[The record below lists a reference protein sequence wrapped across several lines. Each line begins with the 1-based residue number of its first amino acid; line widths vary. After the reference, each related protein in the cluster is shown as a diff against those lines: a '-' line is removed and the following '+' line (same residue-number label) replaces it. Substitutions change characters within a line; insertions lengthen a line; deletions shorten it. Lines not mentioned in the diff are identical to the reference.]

1 MLNEFGKE
9 LGEFLEYKNISIK
22 EFAERVNTTSKN
34 MIDIIKGNVELS
46 QNMIYNIAFV
56 TEIPVSYIENVE
68 RSFKMD
74 KVINSFID
82 KKNISIR
89 KFINLFN
96 YKEFSKEY
104 EFMFTD
110 VIDDYDGEDRLLIGM
125 LRWLYVAE
133 EFRNRGAADA
143 LMEEYFLLLAYAGI
157 ELAVYDL
164 PFKETVI

>member
-74 KVINSFID
+74 KVIKSFID

-110 VIDDYDGEDRLLIGM
+110 VMDDYEIAKDILRYLRISNPETLYKEDNSIF
-125 LRWLYVAE
+125 YKSKN
-133 EFRNRGAADA
+133 FK
-143 LMEEYFLLLAYAGI
+143 
-157 ELAVYDL
+157 ELA
-164 PFKETVI
+164 E